1 MSRKVLTID
10 TNYTD
15 DNLYDI
21 PMNFC
26 NLQKINRNNNSAFEQ
41 FVRQSPSNCES
52 VKTSPKKDILGD
64 DTNHSKQNIHDT
76 IHDRKL
82 AFKNLRKL
90 FNNQVCPCF
99 KK

>member
-10 TNYTD
+10 TTCVE
-15 DNLYDI
+15 DNLDDI
-21 PMNFC
+21 PLNFC
-26 NLQKINRNNNSAFEQ
+26 NLQKINTNNNSAFEQ

-52 VKTSPKKDILGD
+52 VKTSPKKDILGN
-64 DTNHSKQNIHDT
+64 TIIEKNPIHDT

-82 AFKNLRKL
+82 AFQNLRKL
-90 FNNQVCPCF
+90 FKNQVCPCF